1 MTVFESSHCHG
12 LQPLFSDLPVIAF
25 TEISSMEAVLG
36 LRVMSNV
43 VNTLDRAID
52 RRTCAAGQLVKLV
65 KPEPREGIRGKGMM
79 MGLTGE

>member
-1 MTVFESSHCHG
+1 
-12 LQPLFSDLPVIAF
+12 
-25 TEISSMEAVLG
+25 MEAVLG

-43 VNTLDRAID
+43 VNTLDRAIID

>member
-1 MTVFESSHCHG
+1 
-12 LQPLFSDLPVIAF
+12 
-25 TEISSMEAVLG
+25 MEAVLG